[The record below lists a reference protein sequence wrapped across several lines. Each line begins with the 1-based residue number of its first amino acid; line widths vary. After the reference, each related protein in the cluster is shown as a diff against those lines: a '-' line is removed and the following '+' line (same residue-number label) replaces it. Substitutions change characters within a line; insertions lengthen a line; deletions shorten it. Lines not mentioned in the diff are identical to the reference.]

1 MTAPPPQHQ
10 SGQVDADSMTRLG
23 GWLFRHRTIIP
34 LPLALLTLLWP
45 SRSDSASISVVAG
58 GLGLVA
64 LGEGLRLW
72 GVHHI
77 GAISRTRTDR
87 LGPLVASGPFAF
99 VRNPLYIG
107 NMTLWAGLALSAR
120 LPWLAP
126 IFVLVLAIEYDAIVR
141 WEERLLV
148 ERLGDAYRE
157 YAARVPR
164 WMPKPFNRRAR
175 GARRAS
181 RRLRN
186 RGAAAGVL
194 LARDAVQRTRDVDR
208 HSTRIRSAMAQI
220 STLNSQVST
229 LRVFET

>member
-1 MTAPPPQHQ
+1 
-10 SGQVDADSMTRLG
+10 MTRIG
-23 GWLFRHRTIIP
+23 GWLFRRRTIIP

-45 SRSDSASISVVAG
+45 SQGNLAPVPVSV

-72 GVHHI
+72 GVRHI
-77 GAISRTRTDR
+77 GVISRTRTDR

-107 NMTLWAGLALSAR
+107 NMTLWAGIALSAQ

-126 IFVLVLAIEYDAIVR
+126 IFVLVLAVEYDAIVR

-148 ERLGDAYRE
+148 ERLGDTYRE

-164 WMPKPFNRRAR
+164 WLPNPFKRSDRSAR
-175 GARRAS
+175 GDSGLSPNLAVPAVGMFSWHETLFSERGTLIAIAVGYLLLWIKS
-181 RRLRN
+181 RL
-186 RGAAAGVL
+186 
-194 LARDAVQRTRDVDR
+194 
-208 HSTRIRSAMAQI
+208 
-220 STLNSQVST
+220 
-229 LRVFET
+229 